1 MWPFWTHRLPT
12 SLLLGGND
20 LRFPSPTVICWGVS
34 LQNRWWLWRFYQFHC
49 NNLLLARRLCL
60 GLAELT
66 WNRNLRPKRIQITN
80 TQHLKIV
87 RNEMKLEV
95 VKKNEN
101 WKFEVSCSGWTQA
114 LWQVNKCT
122 WGAKSDIWISAFTSR
137 RHKTPKWMRWMQ
149 QIRLLLVAVWQW
161 LPFKKTNIDCS
172 FSRSWIEGLLS
183 GRAFFST
190 KCINAPAVLCTYW
203 VFSLPRLISAISQG
217 QFGKSFLWH
226 LLSCLL
232 LCKIQIYQTKCHG
245 HVNMSTHHN
254 SWPAGMLKMTN
265 TWLCKLWRM
274 QTREVYSRISKP
286 HKGTTL
292 NETMRGGNACGTRKP
307 SFEKISHHSSS
318 PPPNHP
324 PPPSPPSPPSSP
336 PPNHPP
342 LESLDPPLSPY
353 QLSPPPRPLSGEDP
367 GGGGEAS
374 PPGAAPPSS
383 FLCTTSICLG
393 PRIPSIMRDAT
404 EVPTPHARPS
414 INAPR
419 NPPPM
424 PPTAGAPASGGGCTA
439 EGFGAPNAVVWFVCL
454 FHQ

>member
-1 MWPFWTHRLPT
+1 
-12 SLLLGGND
+12 
-20 LRFPSPTVICWGVS
+20 
-34 LQNRWWLWRFYQFHC
+34 
-49 NNLLLARRLCL
+49 
-60 GLAELT
+60 
-66 WNRNLRPKRIQITN
+66 
-80 TQHLKIV
+80 
-87 RNEMKLEV
+87 
-95 VKKNEN
+95 
-101 WKFEVSCSGWTQA
+101 
-114 LWQVNKCT
+114 
-122 WGAKSDIWISAFTSR
+122 
-137 RHKTPKWMRWMQ
+137 MRWMQ
-149 QIRLLLVAVWQW
+149 QIRLLLVAVATLQENQHW
-161 LPFKKTNIDCS
+161 LQLFQKLNWRTSFGASLFFPRNVSMHLPCS
-172 FSRSWIEGLLS
+172 VLTGSFLCPDWFQRSPRDSSANHFYG
-183 GRAFFST
+183 
-190 KCINAPAVLCTYW
+190 TYW
-203 VFSLPRLISAISQG
+203 VVFFYARSKFIKQNAMD
-217 QFGKSFLWH
+217 
-226 LLSCLL
+226 
-232 LCKIQIYQTKCHG
+232 
-245 HVNMSTHHN
+245 MSTHHN

-265 TWLCKLWRM
+265 TWLWLCKLWRM
-274 QTREVYSRISKP
+274 QTREAYSRISKP